1 MALLDLL
8 AYRYGGGLKDRNQ
21 LMRGAVALWLC
32 GASSASRPLTLL
44 DRYGNLG
51 VQAPKDLFFQPDRHV
66 GVGTNEPAELL
77 DVNGDMDV
85 SGAPPLRLGAAA
97 RLGGRGAR
105 GGEGGGGHCRA
116 SCASLPIIVST

>member
-8 AYRYGGGLKDRNQ
+8 AYRYGGGLKGRNQ

-85 SGAPPLRLGAAA
+85 SGAPPLRLG
-97 RLGGRGAR
+97 GRGSGVA
-105 GGEGGGGHCRA
+105 GWGSGGHCRA

>member
-1 MALLDLL
+1 
-8 AYRYGGGLKDRNQ
+8 
-21 LMRGAVALWLC
+21 MRGAVALWLC

-51 VQAPKDLFFQPDRHV
+51 VQAPKDLFLQPDRHV

-85 SGAPPLRLGAAA
+85 SGAPPLCLGVAA
-97 RLGGRGAR
+97 RLDARGRGA
-105 GGEGGGGHCRA
+105 GGGGA
-116 SCASLPIIVST
+116 LPRQLRLALPAISA